1 MLKRSPFQSKQSKKM
16 EFEAIGSDEIGVIYL
31 LKRGGISPSENPQDM
46 QEMIQRQ
53 AEATLIFLQGVRQ
66 LAERDGITT
75 EQARERLFPTKEPPK
90 TMNDGESS
98 AIVLK
103 EPEIVVDE
111 VDLYDVL
118 DPAQA
123 KNLILNQE
131 NAREVAIRSAT
142 LFIQNR
148 LLYPI
153 VLTQDAK
160 VKNTEL
166 SIEPLRFGVAIGNK
180 FKIEEV
186 TIEVTEEAD
195 FDSESIAVSSLPQGF
210 DAGTVGFLLDA
221 TGRPKTGDDQWTE
234 EMTRKHLMEDQIS
247 LIYAFYQSEI
257 GVKTDASD
265 DDETEGNLTSKTKS
279 LNSSSTSTESRSTG
293 EKSTG
298 ESRAMGFGTS
308 GSTPKTLETSPIG
321 S

>member
-1 MLKRSPFQSKQSKKM
+1 MLKRSPFQSKKSKVM
-16 EFEAIGSDEIGVIYL
+16 EFEAIGSEETGIIYL
-31 LKRGGISPSENPQDM
+31 LKRGGISPSENPQDV

-75 EQARERLFPTKEPPK
+75 EQARQLIFPTKTAEQ
-90 TMNDGESS
+90 E
-98 AIVLK
+98 ALEK
-103 EPEIVVDE
+103 ETGLAVVNDE

-153 VLTQDAK
+153 VLTKEVKAK
-160 VKNTEL
+160 STPTSL
-166 SIEPLRFGVAIGNK
+166 AIEPLRFGVAIRNRFRFGD
-180 FKIEEV
+180 V
-186 TIEVTEEAD
+186 TIESTEEAD
-195 FDSESIAVSSLPQGF
+195 FDSESIEVTSIPQSF
-210 DAGTVGFLLDA
+210 EAGSVGFLLDA
-221 TGRPKTGDDQWTE
+221 TGREKVGDEQWTD
-234 EMTRKHLMEDQIS
+234 EMTRKYLMEDQIT

-257 GVKTDASD
+257 GVKAEVN
-265 DDETEGNLTSKTKS
+265 ETEGNLTLTTKS
-279 LNSSSTSTESRSTG
+279 PNSSNTSTENQSTG

-298 ESRAMGFGTS
+298 ESKAMGFGTN
-308 GSTPKTLETSPIG
+308 GSTVKTLATSPIG

>member
-1 MLKRSPFQSKQSKKM
+1 MLKRSPFQSKKSQKL
-16 EFEAIGSDEIGVIYL
+16 EYEAIGTEETGVIYL
-31 LKRGGISPSENPQDM
+31 LKRGGISPSENPQDV

-75 EQARERLFPTKEPPK
+75 EEARQRIFPTKTAEEEEEEK
-90 TMNDGESS
+90 RTGL
-98 AIVLK
+98 AV
-103 EPEIVVDE
+103 VVDE

-153 VLTQDAK
+153 VLTKDVKAK
-160 VKNTEL
+160 ATEL
-166 SIEPLRFGVAIGNK
+166 TIEPLRFGIAIGNK

-186 TIEVTEEAD
+186 TIESKEEAD
-195 FDSESIAVSSLPQGF
+195 FDSEAIDITAIPQSF
-210 DAGTVGFLLDA
+210 EAGTVGFLLDA
-221 TGRPKTGDDQWTE
+221 TGRVKVGDEQWTD
-234 EMTRKHLMEDQIS
+234 EMTRKYLMEQQIT
-247 LIYAFYQSEI
+247 LIYTFYQSEI
-257 GVKTDASD
+257 GVKTKIDGD
-265 DDETEGNLTSKTKS
+265 DDGTEGNLTSMTKS
-279 LNSSSTSTESRSTG
+279 LNSSSISTESRSTG

-298 ESRAMGFGTS
+298 ESKAMGFGTS